1 MIKRAL
7 HIYKNSCPYD
17 CVDFKALMPGA
28 NEREVGTASLLPLSI
43 LKSVPL
49 TEKLEDPCSAGEL
62 LFPSSPVS
70 AGDNVI
76 QRLTPFLM
84 SHCRQLS
91 DITTQL
97 PICSEPRQAGPT
109 AHVAHPLVPVGSQST
124 EAPDPAREVP
134 APPVTAVKPTPAGS
148 GARHICRSPPCPP
161 SKASLW
167 GQQTFPTLLM
177 LVWDRRSGFPNQISD
192 EQGSSRSQG
201 TGTNFGYA
209 VVSSFPS
216 SSSFSSEYY
225 YFWLNHLRVICRH
238 WWLKRLQIY
247 FLRARQSSKWP
258 QSSNHIE
265 DAWALI

>member
-1 MIKRAL
+1 MITRAL

-17 CVDFKALMPGA
+17 CVDFKALMPGT
-28 NEREVGTASLLPLSI
+28 NEREVGTASLLPLPI

-49 TEKLEDPCSAGEL
+49 TEKLEDPCSAGEV

-70 AGDNVI
+70 AVWQCDTAFDSISDVSL
-76 QRLTPFLM
+76 QTAFRHHHPASCLLRTQASWSHTP
-84 SHCRQLS
+84 R
-91 DITTQL
+91 
-97 PICSEPRQAGPT
+97 GPSLGPGGISV
-109 AHVAHPLVPVGSQST
+109 H
-124 EAPDPAREVP
+124 
-134 APPVTAVKPTPAGS
+134 
-148 GARHICRSPPCPP
+148 RSPGPCTRNPSTACNRSETHSCGLRSQTHLRSLPRPP

-167 GQQTFPTLLM
+167 GQQTFPTLLT
-177 LVWDRRSGFPNQISD
+177 LVWDRQSGLPNQISD

-216 SSSFSSEYY
+216 SSSFSFEDY

-265 DAWALI
+265 DTWALI